1 VSALALR
8 VDVREARRSDLDAVA
23 ELERI
28 SFPVPWK
35 REYFEAE
42 VGAPFR
48 RNLVARDER
57 GRLAGYVFCAFAGGE
72 IHVNKIAVSPA
83 ARRQRLATRLMD
95 EILLFANDIR
105 AEEIYL
111 EVRVSNAPARRF
123 YEGLGFVEAGLRPRY
138 YLDGEDALVMVFRL
152 PIRRLDA
159 VPREK
164 GDSERSPGS
173 RS

>member
-1 VSALALR
+1 VSALVR
-8 VDVREARRSDLDAVA
+8 PVNIREARRADLDAVA

-42 VGAPFR
+42 IGAPFR
-48 RNLVARDER
+48 LNLVARDEK

-72 IHVNKIAVSPA
+72 LHVNKIAVAPDS
-83 ARRQRLATRLMD
+83 RRRGLATRLMD
-95 EILLFANDIR
+95 AVFAFADDLK
-105 AEEIYL
+105 AEDIYL
-111 EVRVSNAPARRF
+111 EVRVSNSPARRF
-123 YEGLGFVEAGLRPRY
+123 YDGLGFVEAGLRARY

-152 PIRRLDA
+152 AARRLDA

-164 GDSERSPGS
+164 GDSHGS
-173 RS
+173 DETP

>member
-1 VSALALR
+1 MSALALR
-8 VDVREARRSDLDAVA
+8 IDIREARRSDLDAVA

-57 GRLAGYVFCAFAGGE
+57 GRLAGFVFCAFAGGE
-72 IHVNKIAVSPA
+72 VHINKIAVAPD

-95 EILLFANDIR
+95 EVFLFARDIR

-111 EVRVSNAPARRF
+111 EVRVSNDPARRF
-123 YEGLGFVEAGLRPRY
+123 YEGLGFVEAGRRPRY
-138 YLDGEDALVMVFRL
+138 YLDGEDALVMVFRV
-152 PIRRLDA
+152 PVRRLDA

-164 GDSERSPGS
+164 GDSERSPQS